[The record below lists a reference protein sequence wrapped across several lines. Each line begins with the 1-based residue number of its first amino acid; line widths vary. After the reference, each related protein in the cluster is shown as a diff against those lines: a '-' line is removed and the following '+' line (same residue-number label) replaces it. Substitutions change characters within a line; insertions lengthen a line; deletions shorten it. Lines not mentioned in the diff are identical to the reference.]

1 MGTRNLAEIRAA
13 AQREKASSQS
23 TQSNGQKSCIDM
35 QLVMK
40 YLHMESLYRE
50 THMIKQDALL
60 AFGTPNKMVVSN
72 RHEGWSCRLTDS
84 AYAVLETQQG
94 YYIPL
99 SIDKLA
105 FFVCFRDNSPITL
118 EGLKS
123 RGVTVQSTPNGQ
135 LLTCNGRVKVR
146 INNLNRYAALHVPKS
161 IMLQLGTKY
170 GCPVILN
177 NDKITTHGG
186 ARGTAGDYVVCSL
199 LNNGCVDFNTATVVN
214 GAIFEADYDM
224 SRFSKQFLTDSDAK
238 FLAAVSRG
246 GRYDY

>member
-1 MGTRNLAEIRAA
+1 MGTRSLADMRAA
-13 AQREKASSQS
+13 ARGKKGAQSS
-23 TQSNGQKSCIDM
+23 NPKVVDM
-35 QLVMK
+35 QLVMQ
-40 YLHMESLYRE
+40 YLHMESLYKE
-50 THMIKQDALL
+50 THMVKKDALL

-84 AYAVLETQQG
+84 VYAVLETEQG

-99 SIDKLA
+99 PVDKLA
-105 FFVCFRDNSPITL
+105 FMVCFRDNSPITL

-123 RGVTVQSTPNGQ
+123 RGVEAHKTANGVFY
-135 LLTCNGRVKVR
+135 TSKERIKVR
-146 INNLNRYAALHVPKS
+146 VNNLNRYAALHVPKK

-177 NDKITTHGG
+177 NDKISSHGG
-186 ARGTAGDYVVCSL
+186 TRGTAGDYVVCSV
-199 LNNGCVDFNTATVVN
+199 LNNGCLDFNTATVVN

-224 SRFSKQFLTDSDAK
+224 SRFSKQFLQDSDAK

-246 GRYDY
+246 VRYDY